1 MDKDVEITLMADDGY
16 DKSEPETVLLHVLNT
31 ASTLDVSQAES
42 EVKLWPNPVSSE
54 FNISL
59 GRTYSTIYYELL
71 SLEGKVL
78 RAETF
83 YNTDKFYQYVD
94 YPSGV
99 YLIRLSSQGNLF
111 STQTLLIK

>member
-31 ASTLDVSQAES
+31 SSTLDVSQAES
-42 EVKLWPNPVSSE
+42 EAKLWPNPVSSE